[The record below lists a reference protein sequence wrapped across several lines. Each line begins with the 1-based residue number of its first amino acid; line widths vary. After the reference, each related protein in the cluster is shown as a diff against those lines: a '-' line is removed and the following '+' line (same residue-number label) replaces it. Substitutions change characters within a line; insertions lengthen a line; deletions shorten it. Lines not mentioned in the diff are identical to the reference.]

1 MSKNRK
7 RSKAASG
14 SASST
19 PSRTR
24 AWLFILGG
32 IVLIAISAG
41 VYFLDLF
48 PTTTQAKS
56 STPNEISVVE
66 AADKY
71 ENGVFLLDVRTQEE
85 WNEIHIPNT
94 TLIPLDE
101 LKARLNELPQGVE
114 IVVVCRSG
122 NRSQEGRD
130 ILYEAG
136 FEPVSSMAGGI
147 REWSNL
153 GYPTTSGS

>member
-1 MSKNRK
+1 MSKNHT
-7 RSKAASG
+7 RSKSVSG
-14 SASST
+14 SSSST

-32 IVLIAISAG
+32 ILLIAITAG

-48 PTTTQAKS
+48 PTATPAQS
-56 STPNEISVVE
+56 SVPDEISVAE
-66 AADKY
+66 AAAKY
-71 ENGVFLLDVRTQEE
+71 EAGVFLLDVRTPDE
-85 WNEIHIPNT
+85 WNEVHIPNT

-101 LKARLNELPQGVE
+101 LKGRVNELPKGVE

-130 ILYEAG
+130 ILRQAG

-147 REWSNL
+147 RDWSSQGL
-153 GYPTTSGS
+153 PTTTGN